1 MATYNKDIDY
11 SDLIRQAAAK
21 GDYQGAAQYEQ
32 LRNQKIVGE
41 KLNYGQTNN
50 YTQYLGGKTSNDAYD
65 QNTDYQALINQAVAK
80 GDYNAAGL
88 YERQRN
94 AKIAGMNMTGVSKT
108 YNYNQIPDYQSTY
121 KPKISELVDNIQN
134 YDYNKF
140 LGTDEYGA
148 LRGQYERQGQRA
160 MQDTMG
166 DAAARTGGLA
176 SSYAVSAGQ
185 QAYGNQM
192 SALEA
197 AALQMYQNK
206 KNDLRNDLSMYENL
220 DNTDYSRY
228 ADQLAQNNTNRQFN
242 YTQLTNTANTAT
254 EKAQYDQSQAEKKAA
269 AGESVGDY
277 SGYVS
282 AGLMTQAQADLQQ
295 KAWALKNPAIAAQLY
310 PGKYAY
316 LATLS
321 TAASSGSKSSGGNHG
336 RKKGGGGKDNTK
348 VDHIN
353 QTYTYTYTDPKTGN
367 KSRSM
372 PDYLLNKGVPYDI
385 YYQVGMN
392 RTKQGMAATIAKY
405 YNGGKINKGQAAAL
419 DYYFGVEEK

>member
-11 SDLIRQAAAK
+11 TDLIRQAAAK
-21 GDYQGAAQYEQ
+21 GDFQGAAQYEQ
-32 LRNQKIVGE
+32 LRNQKIAGE
-41 KLNYGQTNN
+41 GLSYAPTSS
-50 YTQYLGGKTSNDAYD
+50 YVQYLGGKTANDAYD
-65 QNTDYQALINQAVAK
+65 PNTDYQALINQAAAK

-108 YNYNQIPDYQSTY
+108 YNYNQIPDYQSAY
-121 KPKISELVDNIQN
+121 KPKISDLVSNIEN

-166 DAAARTGGLA
+166 DAAARTGGMA
-176 SSYAVSAGQ
+176 SSYAVTAGQ

-192 SALEA
+192 NNLEA
-197 AALQMYQNK
+197 AALEMYQNK
-206 KNDLRNDLSMYENL
+206 KNDMRNDLSMYENL
-220 DNTDYSRY
+220 DNMDYSRY
-228 ADQLAQNNTNRQFN
+228 ADQLTQNNANRQFN
-242 YTQLTNTANTAT
+242 YNMLSDTKSAADTLTQGKET
-254 EKAQYDQSQAEKKAA
+254 

-277 SGYVS
+277 SAYVD
-282 AGLMTQAQADLQQ
+282 AGLMTQAQADNAE
-295 KAWALKNPAIAAQLY
+295 KIWAIKNPEAAVAIGHKYAALAQAAIAA
-310 PGKYAY
+310 
-316 LATLS
+316 
-321 TAASSGSKSSGGNHG
+321 SGSGSGRGGNSG
-336 RKKGGGGKDNTK
+336 RKKGGGGGKDNTK

-367 KSRSM
+367 KSQSM

-405 YNGGKINKGQAAAL
+405 FNDGKINKGQAAAL